1 MRRIKGANS
10 LFTNQDERIM
20 KYDRNEIISILSD
33 NRYHF
38 PELSE
43 SDEEQTN
50 SKRRVN
56 VYNLSWRSEEV
67 R

>member
-10 LFTNQDERIM
+10 LFTNQDEQIM
-20 KYDRNEIISILSD
+20 RYDRNEIIAILRD
-33 NRYHF
+33 NRYHS

-43 SDEEQTN
+43 LDEEQEN

-56 VYNLSWRSEEV
+56 VYNPSWRSEEI
-67 R
+67 